1 MRDAIVS
8 RGKSLQTQRREHRWL
23 KCKTSDSGPSL
34 GEQWIEEGVERGRQ
48 QGIQEEQAAFRAYL
62 LRVLERKFGPL
73 SIEWR
78 QRVESLPSDQLHAL
92 GEQLAVAISL
102 AELAE

>member
-1 MRDAIVS
+1 M
-8 RGKSLQTQRREHRWL
+8 QTQRREHRWL
-23 KCKTSDSGPSL
+23 KCKTSDSRPSL
-34 GEQWIEEGVERGRQ
+34 GEQWIEEGVERGW
-48 QGIQEEQAAFRAYL
+48 QEEQAAFRAYL

-92 GEQLAVAISL
+92 GEQLAVANSL